1 MHYSPRET
9 GGVRVFYVLEF
20 FLEHGSG
27 EKLRLQ
33 TLGHEATSEAR
44 AIEYAQA
51 FLRNVTIEDRR
62 PNLCL
67 VKSVGGKVL
76 NILASPSL
84 TMGDGPPDKSPAT
97 QAARQE

>member
-1 MHYSPRET
+1 
-9 GGVRVFYVLEF
+9 VFYVLEF
-20 FLEHGSG
+20 FLEHVSG

-51 FLRNVTIEDRR
+51 FLKNVAIEDQR

-76 NILASPSL
+76 NVLASPSL
-84 TMGDGPPDKSPAT
+84 TMGDGLLDKSPVT